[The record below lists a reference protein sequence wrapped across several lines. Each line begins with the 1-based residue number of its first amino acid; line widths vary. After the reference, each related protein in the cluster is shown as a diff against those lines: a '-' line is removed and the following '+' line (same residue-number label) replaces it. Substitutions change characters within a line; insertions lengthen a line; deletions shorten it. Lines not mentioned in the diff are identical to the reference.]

1 MKKAISLLILIIVI
15 IVVLFTF
22 TGCSSSKQEIT
33 TSKEAILTGGPDTQI
48 FIPNINLSS
57 ESFLGTGI
65 QLPSADVISSITI
78 DNYNNVNNDKQP
90 GIFIIDSKEDI
101 GNFLDFINSLKGNL
115 GDYNEYYT
123 FVTFYKFEF
132 NYNMGVD
139 STRYV
144 DSLSFGSGAFLYSS
158 RLLGV
163 TNFTVI
169 ELDDKFESY
178 CINQK

>member
-1 MKKAISLLILIIVI
+1 MKKTRFLIFLISVI
-15 IVVLFTF
+15 IILFVSL
-22 TGCSSSKQEIT
+22 TGCSSTKKDT
-33 TSKEAILTGGPDTQI
+33 FLTGGPDTQI

-90 GIFIIDSKEDI
+90 GIFITDSKEDI
-101 GNFLDFINSLKGNL
+101 DNFLDFLNSLKGNL
-115 GDYNEYYT
+115 GDYNEDYT

-132 NYNMGVD
+132 NYNMEVD

-144 DSLSFGSGAFLYSS
+144 DSLSFSSGSFLYSS

-163 TNFTVI
+163 TNFTSK
-169 ELDDKFESY
+169 ELWDKFDSF